1 MLCYKE
7 NLVQKSLILRFQC
20 QHLMCRLK
28 CIRESVKHD
37 VNGKGR
43 TAKIT
48 SDFLFFSCNP

>member
-20 QHLMCRLK
+20 QHFLMLPF
-28 CIRESVKHD
+28 EVHSLSVTFY
-37 VNGKGR
+37 GRGR